1 MATRRRGSARRRGR
15 PSRDWEKV
23 GGVALGS
30 FAVLAVAA
38 LVIFRAIA
46 DPAPR
51 DPVTLCPEDGPSQVT
66 AIFVDTTDRVG
77 STSREDI
84 LGRLDDLVSDSQPDE
99 MMLVYDTSW
108 SPTKTVV
115 PLLTVCNPGD
125 PDAADPLISSPE
137 LIRQR
142 LEDYFKRPL
151 AKLFEE
157 LLDAEEATVS
167 PLMETIQAIS
177 VTVLARQR
185 YADVPKRVIL
195 ISDLMQ
201 HSKHLSLYRDPLNY
215 DAFAQTAGAEAL
227 RTNLQNVLV
236 RILFVPRRAHSRLGN
251 TIRLIEFWERWIDSQ
266 RGELERASR
275 IDGLN

>member
-1 MATRRRGSARRRGR
+1 MATRRRGSARRRGQ
-15 PSRDWEKV
+15 PPRDWEKV

-30 FAVLAVAA
+30 FAVLAVVA

-46 DPAPR
+46 DPTPR
-51 DPVTLCPEDGPSQVT
+51 DPETMCPEDGPGQVT
-66 AIFVDTTDRVG
+66 AILVDTTDRVG

-108 SPTKTVV
+108 SPTNTAV
-115 PLLTVCNPGD
+115 PRLTVCNPGD
-125 PDAADPLISSPE
+125 PDAANPLISSPE

-142 LEDYFKRPL
+142 LEDYFRRPL

-157 LLDAEEATVS
+157 LLDAEEAAVS

-177 VTVLARQR
+177 VTVLARQQ

-201 HSKHLSLYRDPLNY
+201 HSEDLSLYREPLSY
-215 DAFAQTAGAEAL
+215 DAFGRTAGAEAL

-236 RILFVPRRAHSRLGN
+236 RILFVQRRAHSRLGD
-251 TIRLIEFWERWIDSQ
+251 TIRLIQFWERWIDAQ
-266 RGELERASR
+266 GGELERVSR